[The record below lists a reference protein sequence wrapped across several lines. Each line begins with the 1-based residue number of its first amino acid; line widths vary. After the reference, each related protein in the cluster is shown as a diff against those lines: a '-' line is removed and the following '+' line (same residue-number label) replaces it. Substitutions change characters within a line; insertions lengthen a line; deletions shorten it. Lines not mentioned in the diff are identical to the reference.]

1 MTTIFEK
8 NGGTYRNE
16 NGILIPNLKAPE
28 TTKEIGKYG
37 NLYKKFIKQ
46 NYRAFYSTL
55 LIKGTLFD
63 YLEKVDL
70 KAKNELDRLI
80 KDMAVKQGITE
91 ELKAKD
97 QMAWV
102 GAMNNIRHSAE
113 EIVMK
118 EIVCEKH
125 AYRFDMDI

>member
-28 TTKEIGKYG
+28 SDKAIRKYG
-37 NLYKKFIKQ
+37 SLHKKFIKQ

-70 KAKNELDRLI
+70 KAKNELNRLI
-80 KDMAVKQGITE
+80 RDMAERQGVNE

-113 EIVMK
+113 EIVLVKVVYAK
-118 EIVCEKH
+118 ETI
-125 AYRFDMDI
+125 

>member
-37 NLYKKFIKQ
+37 SLHKKFIKQ

-70 KAKNELDRLI
+70 KAKNELNRLI
-80 KDMAVKQGITE
+80 KEMAVRQGFTE
-91 ELKAKD
+91 DLKAKD

-118 EIVCEKH
+118 GVVCVKQ
-125 AYRFDMDI
+125 IQL

>member
-1 MTTIFEK
+1 MKSIFEK

-16 NGILIPNLKAPE
+16 NGILIPNLTAPE
-28 TTKEIGKYG
+28 TSKEIGKYG
-37 NLYKKFIKQ
+37 SLHKKFIKQ

-70 KAKNELDRLI
+70 KAKNELNRLI
-80 KDMAVKQGITE
+80 KDMAERQGITE

-113 EIVMK
+113 EF
-118 EIVCEKH
+118 VCGKIIFVRNT
-125 AYRFDMDI
+125 YL

>member
-1 MTTIFEK
+1 MKSIFEK

-16 NGILIPNLKAPE
+16 NGILIPNLTAPE
-28 TTKEIGKYG
+28 TSKEIGKYG
-37 NLYKKFIKQ
+37 SLHKKFIKQ

-63 YLEKVDL
+63 YLEKVDI
-70 KAKNELDRLI
+70 KAQNELNRLI
-80 KDMAVKQGITE
+80 KDMAERQGVNE

-118 EIVCEKH
+118 DVVCFKH
-125 AYRFDMDI
+125 RQK

>member
-28 TTKEIGKYG
+28 TNKEMGKYG
-37 NLYKKFIKQ
+37 SLHKKFIKQ

-55 LIKGTLFD
+55 IIKGTLFD

-70 KAKNELDRLI
+70 KAKNELNRLI
-80 KDMAVKQGITE
+80 RDMAERQGVNE

-113 EIVMK
+113 EIIYSEIVYAK
-118 EIVCEKH
+118 EIVSG
-125 AYRFDMDI
+125 A

>member
-1 MTTIFEK
+1 MKSIFEK

-16 NGILIPNLKAPE
+16 NGILIPNLTAPE
-28 TTKEIGKYG
+28 TSKEIGKYG
-37 NLYKKFIKQ
+37 SLHKKFIKQ

-70 KAKNELDRLI
+70 KAKNELNRLI
-80 KDMAVKQGITE
+80 KDMAERQGITE
-91 ELKAKD
+91 EFKAKD

-118 EIVCEKH
+118 GVVCVKQ
-125 AYRFDMDI
+125 IQL

>member
-1 MTTIFEK
+1 MTSIFEK

-28 TTKEIGKYG
+28 TSKEIGKYG
-37 NLYKKFIKQ
+37 QLHKKFLKQ

-63 YLEKVDL
+63 YLEKVDSM
-70 KAKNELDRLI
+70 AKHTVNRLI
-80 KDMAVKQGITE
+80 ILLAEKQGVTE
-91 ELKAKD
+91 QLKSENQLK
-97 QMAWV
+97 WV
-102 GAMNNIRHSAE
+102 GLMNNIKAQAE

-118 EIVCEKH
+118 EIACVKQ
-125 AYRFDMDI
+125 IQL

>member
-1 MTTIFEK
+1 MTSIFEK

-28 TTKEIGKYG
+28 TNKEIGKYG
-37 NLYKKFIKQ
+37 SLHKKFIKQ

-70 KAKNELDRLI
+70 KAKNELNRLI
-80 KDMAVKQGITE
+80 KDMAERQGITE

-113 EIVMK
+113 EF
-118 EIVCEKH
+118 VCGKIIFVRTT
-125 AYRFDMDI
+125 YL

>member
-28 TTKEIGKYG
+28 SDKAIGKYG
-37 NLYKKFIKQ
+37 SLHKKFIKQ
-46 NYRAFYSTL
+46 NNRAFYSTL

-70 KAKNELDRLI
+70 KAKNELNRLI
-80 KDMAVKQGITE
+80 RDMAERQGVNE

-113 EIVMK
+113 EIVLDKVVYAK
-118 EIVCEKH
+118 ETI
-125 AYRFDMDI
+125 